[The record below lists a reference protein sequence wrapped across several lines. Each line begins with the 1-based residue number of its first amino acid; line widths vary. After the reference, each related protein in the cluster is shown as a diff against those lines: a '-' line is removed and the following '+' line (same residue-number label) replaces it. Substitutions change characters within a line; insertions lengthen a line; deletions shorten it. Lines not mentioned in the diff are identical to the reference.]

1 MPVVSLKGN
10 HGEGILVEVEEGR
23 RVTRGGRGDLLADK
37 AREYV
42 GDFGRVGEYIMN
54 VCGEVYEKY
63 QGVAASIRPERIE
76 IEFGIKISGETGI
89 PFVSKGAAEAT
100 IKVTAKWGGGAE

>member
-1 MPVVSLKGN
+1 MPVVSLKGSN
-10 HGEGILVEVEEGR
+10 DEEILVEVEEGG
-23 RVTRGGRGDLLADK
+23 RVTRGGKRGLLTDT

-54 VCGEVYEKY
+54 ICAEVYKKY
-63 QGVAASIRPERIE
+63 EAASTSVRPGQIE
-76 IEFGIKISGETGI
+76 IEFGIKIGGETGI

-100 IKVTAKWGGGAE
+100 IKVTAKWGTGGQ